1 MKKCIT
7 CDMPS
12 AVDAARAA
20 QLADALA
27 GATRSVIRETAWALV
42 RRADVVRE
50 GLDGRPAAALAEL
63 GSDPLSTPLAQACRE
78 YTQCAEALRTELG
91 AANAVLER
99 ALGQEP
105 DDPSLD
111 PVAVSMAIPPPVVPL
126 LGEQLPINQ
135 IYPVEGMPIGWEQP
149 LDVLLLPALDQVVPQ
164 PAQEPGTSTETA
176 IAVDNDDE
184 QKDAPAPDPGKN
196 NAPIDLTS
204 IDLDP
209 LGGTDFSWLGLDNN
223 NGSLDLNMFDFDQAT

>member
-1 MKKCIT
+1 M
-7 CDMPS
+7 
-12 AVDAARAA
+12 
-20 QLADALA
+20 
-27 GATRSVIRETAWALV
+27 
-42 RRADVVRE
+42 
-50 GLDGRPAAALAEL
+50 
-63 GSDPLSTPLAQACRE
+63 
-78 YTQCAEALRTELG
+78 
-91 AANAVLER
+91 
-99 ALGQEP
+99 
-105 DDPSLD
+105 
-111 PVAVSMAIPPPVVPL
+111 
-126 LGEQLPINQ
+126 
-135 IYPVEGMPIGWEQP
+135 
-149 LDVLLLPALDQVVPQ
+149 PQ